1 MLHVSMLR
9 CNVRG
14 EARAEEDPAPSLL
27 LVVKQGQCYIPFQ
40 RVVGTWC
47 PALEAGVRDATWDF
61 TLAETSLEF

>member
-1 MLHVSMLR
+1 MTCQDVEVQHPYTPAPRS
-9 CNVRG
+9 
-14 EARAEEDPAPSLL
+14 EARTVLD
-27 LVVKQGQCYIPFQ
+27 VQFQ

>member
-1 MLHVSMLR
+1 MQHPYTPVPRS
-9 CNVRG
+9 
-14 EARAEEDPAPSLL
+14 EARTVLD
-27 LVVKQGQCYIPFQ
+27 VQFQ